1 MQSRHFVYPILHQ
14 LTNPS
19 LNKLKLYTEGAAQM
33 NVKIK
38 KKLKKTHHVLSREEV
53 IKRTITSG
61 GGSKLGARRRGSKD
75 MLLLVMI
82 LTKNCHIPTEIH
94 GQEREINV

>member
-1 MQSRHFVYPILHQ
+1 
-14 LTNPS
+14 
-19 LNKLKLYTEGAAQM
+19 
-33 NVKIK
+33 
-38 KKLKKTHHVLSREEV
+38 LSRDEV

-61 GGSKLGARRRGSKD
+61 GSSKLRARRRGSKD

-82 LTKNCHIPTEIH
+82 HTGNCHVAAKIH